1 MDLNSM
7 KKLLLTLALL
17 LTPSFAWAQCNGVF
31 SPHTVCGNN
40 SASPA
45 IPGMVAQGTII
56 GPGGTAGQIQYNN
69 SGFFG
74 RFTPSIPLASYGVDP
89 AVSDNTAAMNIA
101 IDAANAAGGN
111 VSLIVPQGTTNVCTL
126 HPILV
131 SKVYFVSL
139 GAPETSFFNMTCNTA
154 GVAHFQWS
162 DTTHNIDGGG
172 MINVGLIG
180 TGNVNQLS
188 IYAPWAARLDFI
200 NMKISNI
207 GTLGIFGVTNTKST
221 QGIFFGHLH
230 GDVATVAT
238 PLFQLN

>member
-1 MDLNSM
+1 
-7 KKLLLTLALL
+7 
-17 LTPSFAWAQCNGVF
+17 
-31 SPHTVCGNN
+31 
-40 SASPA
+40 
-45 IPGMVAQGTII
+45 
-56 GPGGTAGQIQYNN
+56 
-69 SGFFG
+69 
-74 RFTPSIPLASYGVDP
+74 
-89 AVSDNTAAMNIA
+89 
-101 IDAANAAGGN
+101 
-111 VSLIVPQGTTNVCTL
+111 
-126 HPILV
+126 
-131 SKVYFVSL
+131 SL

-238 PLFQLN
+238 PLFQLNQGSGFYLSDAAIFTTSGTVLGRGAITINNGGWDTANVSNSTIEQFDTCLSLAPAATFVINHITFNNSFCYSSLRGIIVALHAVIS